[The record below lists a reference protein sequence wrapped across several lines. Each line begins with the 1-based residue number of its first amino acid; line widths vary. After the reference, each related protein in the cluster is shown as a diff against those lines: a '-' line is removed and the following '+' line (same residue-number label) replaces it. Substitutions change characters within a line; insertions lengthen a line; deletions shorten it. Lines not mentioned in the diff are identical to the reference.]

1 LKRARIDT
9 AYSNLIDNHMK
20 VLRSLTDAG
29 SEITLFAQLIYE
41 EIAELDPGRM
51 RLIDANLDT
60 AGSR

>member
-1 LKRARIDT
+1 
-9 AYSNLIDNHMK
+9 MK